1 MCLGLI
7 RTYKA
12 SEILLLSSKGNIFL
26 REVVGV
32 EFPNANRSYHQSAI
46 QRRLRVAPVM
56 LTAYRAAIPVF
67 TIHAEEL
74 IEFPTLYLSAVARV
88 GGKNPLGNSRIAA
101 LLNLGDLICAV
112 HCVCPDIGTLT
123 LEDELARFYQQT
135 ARIKTGQRAF
145 LFAGESYR
153 SILQELAQTSDVNDR
168 KLIYYGDV
176 YRQLHLP
183 IHLLSC
189 DEVGAMQLRMMTM
202 PDYRHRLSLLALN
215 DQYQPSPKDVPEWDA
230 MYQGNPFVVAVDMEL
245 RRLDTAIRVAKERG
259 YPKITMVALQAQAEA
274 VFYNQYRDTGLA
286 RVFVL
291 TDEIVTEALNGL
303 KLHMPIQKPY
313 LTPKG
318 AVVDAPIIQTHRKA
332 GRSSRR

>member
-1 MCLGLI
+1 
-7 RTYKA
+7 
-12 SEILLLSSKGNIFL
+12 
-26 REVVGV
+26 
-32 EFPNANRSYHQSAI
+32 
-46 QRRLRVAPVM
+46 
-56 LTAYRAAIPVF
+56 
-67 TIHAEEL
+67 
-74 IEFPTLYLSAVARV
+74 
-88 GGKNPLGNSRIAA
+88 
-101 LLNLGDLICAV
+101 
-112 HCVCPDIGTLT
+112 
-123 LEDELARFYQQT
+123 
-135 ARIKTGQRAF
+135 
-145 LFAGESYR
+145 
-153 SILQELAQTSDVNDR
+153 
-168 KLIYYGDV
+168 
-176 YRQLHLP
+176 
-183 IHLLSC
+183 
-189 DEVGAMQLRMMTM
+189 
-202 PDYRHRLSLLALN
+202 
-215 DQYQPSPKDVPEWDA
+215 